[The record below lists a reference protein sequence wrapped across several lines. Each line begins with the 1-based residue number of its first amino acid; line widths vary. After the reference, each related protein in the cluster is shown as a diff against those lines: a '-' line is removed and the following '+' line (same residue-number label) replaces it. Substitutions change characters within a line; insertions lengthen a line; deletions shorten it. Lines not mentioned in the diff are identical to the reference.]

1 MARIEQKES
10 TGKTI
15 LLVDDQEDYRS
26 STASLLKREG
36 HAVLTAVSGEEAVT
50 LLRQRGFDLML
61 LDYFMPGGMT
71 GEETVVE
78 VRKFNPL
85 IQVIIQTGYA
95 GELPP
100 REMLR
105 RLDIQGYYDKT
116 EGPEKL
122 LLWVD
127 AGLKSASSV
136 NMLNRGR
143 QGLRF
148 MLDTTPEL
156 HKVQPLDDLLRDIL
170 SKTSAMLGML
180 NAFPSTLP
188 NGLNLIRGPSDPEGF
203 LATIEE
209 GSSLIVRATTG
220 RFLITS
226 DSVEAEAGKSG
237 DPELKG
243 IMEMLR
249 EKRVRVSD
257 RASIIPLVVGDQTL
271 GVVYLEQPA
280 HNADDIEY
288 LRIYA
293 NQAAVALQNAR
304 LYEMATLDPLT
315 GTYARRFFN
324 QCFLRE
330 LRTAFRLRSP
340 LSLLMI
346 DMDGLKRINDG
357 AGHIAGDQALALCGK
372 VIRQATRNT
381 DSVGRYGGDEFSVIL
396 PQTDR
401 AGAEVVC
408 ARILDALRD
417 KTIRVGSESA
427 PIRVSIGVADI
438 GTAGSDEAEF
448 PHRLPE
454 GYFEDMA
461 RSLTAHADEKLYEA
475 KREGGYKTRFYDSE
489 PWPCL
494 E

>member
-10 TGKTI
+10 SGKTI

-36 HAVLTAVSGEEAVT
+36 HAVLTAVSGEEAVS
-50 LLRQRGFDLML
+50 LLQQRSFDLML
-61 LDYFMPGGMT
+61 LDYYMPGGMT

-127 AGLKSASSV
+127 VGLKSASAV

-156 HKVQPLDDLLRDIL
+156 HKVQPLDDLMQDIL
-170 SKTSAMLGML
+170 AKTSAMLGML
-180 NAFPSTLP
+180 NAFPSILP

-226 DSVEAEAGKSG
+226 NSIEAGKSG
-237 DPELKG
+237 DPELAD

-249 EKRVRVSD
+249 EKTVRVSD
-257 RASIIPLVVGDQTL
+257 RASVIPLVVGEQTL
-271 GVVYLEQPA
+271 GVVYLEQSA

-288 LRIYA
+288 LRIFA

-304 LYEMATLDPLT
+304 LYEMATLEPLT
-315 GTYARRFFN
+315 GTYVRRFFN

-340 LSLLMI
+340 LCLLMI
-346 DMDGLKRINDG
+346 DMDGLKRINDN

-381 DSVGRYGGDEFSVIL
+381 DSVGRYGGDEFSVLL

-408 ARILDALRD
+408 ARILDSLRD
-417 KTIRVGSESA
+417 KTIRVGSENV
-427 PIRVSIGVADI
+427 PIRVSIGVVDI
-438 GTAGSDEAEF
+438 GTAGSDKKEF

-461 RSLTAHADEKLYEA
+461 RSLTGRADEKLYQA
-475 KREGGYKTRFYDSE
+475 KREGGYRARFHDSE
-489 PWPCL
+489 PWPRF